1 MAVKRLTRIT
11 QYGRNTAKPDFIGRL
26 LGVVDDKL
34 FSIIKRDKD
43 AARKVLSEET
53 AALADVAAILEGADL
68 EDNGFRIALA
78 VKRVGKEPC
87 SSSRLYVT
95 ARIKT
100 ITAYT
105 ASKAISVTAADGGA
119 DWFRVEEMEEV

>member
-26 LGVVDDKL
+26 LGVVDDRL

-53 AALADVAAILEGADL
+53 ASLADVVSVLEAANL

-78 VKRVGKEPC
+78 VRRVGKDPC
-87 SSSRLYVT
+87 SASRLYVT

-105 ASKAISVTAADGGA
+105 MNKAVSVTTTEGGA
-119 DWFRVEEMEEV
+119 DWLRVEEMEEV